1 MKHSRHVF
9 TCKGGLGTM
18 TGCFRVF
25 VAASL
30 VLGSTSLAVAR
41 GKTGVIEK
49 KKIDD
54 QKVEIFTDTVYG
66 YTLTTP
72 ANWDFKVQKEKSNEE
87 YNPFRLRAQNK
98 DKQIPTQLWDSPSAV
113 VNAHI
118 HLFVFDLD
126 ESPEAI
132 RDSLA
137 SPTAGGD
144 WQNPIAKNCELL
156 RAGTFLNKMDIR
168 WEKWKGSAFSVEQTY
183 TAQIPTGGGLFGSV
197 AEKRLAEF
205 YVFPFR
211 QHKMVIY
218 MVTEREFLEENRKV
232 VQELLEQIDPE
243 EG

>member
-1 MKHSRHVF
+1 MNNYRHDC
-9 TCKGGLGTM
+9 TRNGGLGTM
-18 TGCFRVF
+18 TGMLKVL

-30 VLGSTSLAVAR
+30 VLGSTSMALAR
-41 GKTGVIEK
+41 GKTGVLEK

-54 QKVEIFTDTVYG
+54 VKVEVFTDTVYG

-72 ANWDFKVQKEKSNEE
+72 PNWDFKVQKEKSNDE
-87 YNPFRLRAQNK
+87 YNPFRLRVQNK

-126 ESPEAI
+126 ATPEAV

-144 WQNPIAKNCELL
+144 WQDPVAKNCELL
-156 RAGTFLNKMDIR
+156 RGSTFLTKADIR
-168 WEKWKGSAFSVEQTY
+168 WDKWRGAAFSVEQTY

-205 YVFPFR
+205 YVFSFR
-211 QHKMVIY
+211 QHKMVLY
-218 MVTEREFLEENRKV
+218 MVTEREYLEENRKV
-232 VQELLEQIDPE
+232 VQELLQQIDPE
-243 EG
+243 QS

>member
-1 MKHSRHVF
+1 
-9 TCKGGLGTM
+9 M
-18 TGCFRVF
+18 TRLLRVL

-30 VLGSTSLAVAR
+30 VLGSTSLALAR

-54 QKVEIFTDTVYG
+54 VKVEVFTDTVYG

-72 ANWDFKVQKEKSNEE
+72 ANWDFKVQKEKSKDE
-87 YNPFRLRAQNK
+87 YNPFRLRIQNK

-113 VNAHI
+113 VNAHM
-118 HLFVFDLD
+118 HVFVLDADL
-126 ESPEAI
+126 SPEAM

-137 SPTAGGD
+137 SPTAKGD
-144 WQNPIAKNCELL
+144 WQDPIAKNCELL
-156 RAGTFLNKMDIR
+156 RGSTFLSKAEIR
-168 WEKWKGSAFSVEQTY
+168 WDKWRGAAFSVEQLY

-197 AEKRLAEF
+197 SEKRLAEF

-211 QHKMVIY
+211 QHKMVVY

-232 VQELLEQIDPE
+232 VQELLQQIDPE
-243 EG
+243 